1 MASAVS
7 SPKVDFCSFRYTL
20 DQNTLLKT
28 SQMECNRRNRR
39 HSKQSSLITIDNYGS
54 VTERVFLNWNLLE
67 MKKFSGHAQ
76 NRIMLALNNLNNFD
90 ISYDVKVTDKVQCD
104 GQQIQWNVH
113 RKRIRKEGPKWCHFP
128 NQNQVTGLE
137 NHIPVTHISS
147 PHSKEAGCCQD
158 SKPAHE
164 LYGQGLSIFGEPL
177 NTCYPLSTCQSD
189 IKL

>member
-1 MASAVS
+1 MEQRRQYIFTTRAEMASAVS

-39 HSKQSSLITIDNYGS
+39 HSKQSSLITINNYKS
-54 VTERVFLNWNLLE
+54 VTGRVFLNWNLLE

-104 GQQIQWNVH
+104 GQQIQ
-113 RKRIRKEGPKWCHFP
+113 
-128 NQNQVTGLE
+128 
-137 NHIPVTHISS
+137 
-147 PHSKEAGCCQD
+147 
-158 SKPAHE
+158 
-164 LYGQGLSIFGEPL
+164 
-177 NTCYPLSTCQSD
+177 
-189 IKL
+189 